1 MSAQVIFLAAFGLA
15 AVWFGIVVF
24 RTHSMVRSALA
35 LLFSQT
41 AIGAMF
47 LVMETEFLG
56 VLQIMM
62 MATEMSIMAIFM
74 VMFMMDPGGL
84 GEMDMKHQRK
94 LSLGAGIVAFAGALL
109 VAVFANWGPLP
120 ASIPD
125 GGAQLRL
132 LGVELLSR
140 SMLIFESAGLTILT
154 AMIAATAAAVQPA
167 RVPERPATAGAGAA
181 GGHGGHGSGH
191 GAGETQGHSH
201 AHGDKYACPMHPE
214 VTSDKPGSCPKCGM
228 DLVPVG
234 DGDHGGHGGHS
245 HEGHKP

>member
-47 LVMETEFLG
+47 LVMQAEFLG

-94 LSLGAGIVAFAGALL
+94 LSLGAGILAFTGATAVAL
-109 VAVFANWGPLP
+109 FANWGPVATEVP
-120 ASIPD
+120 A
-125 GGAQLRL
+125 GGEQLRL
-132 LGVELLSR
+132 LGFELLGR

-154 AMIAATAAAVQPA
+154 AMIAATALAVQP
-167 RVPERPATAGAGAA
+167 RMKPEPATGTAPSHDHGAA
-181 GGHGGHGSGH
+181 DHSAHQHGGP
-191 GAGETQGHSH
+191 A
-201 AHGDKYACPMHPE
+201 
-214 VTSDKPGSCPKCGM
+214 
-228 DLVPVG
+228 
-234 DGDHGGHGGHS
+234 
-245 HEGHKP
+245 